1 MRINTRAGQ
10 DLGQATMRLRKCLG
24 LAVLASWVPL
34 MASDYLTE
42 GNDPGRTGWM
52 KDEKVFTLANVKDLK
67 LLWKVELES
76 QPREMHNLFSPLIAG
91 RVMTARGPREI
102 AIVAGISDDLFGID
116 VASGELTIR
125 VFLVV
130 ALCCASFQGQEIQ
143 PDQKER
149 VDAAVPRRAQAKPK
163 QPRRMLV
170 TNLSM
175 RDGKPVRGSS
185 AGTIPVGNYAIQQ
198 IGKVTGAYEAVF
210 NDDIEMFRPANIK
223 QFDAICF
230 NNTLGVLF
238 DDPELRA
245 SLLGFVESGK
255 GFVGIHDAI
264 ATFVQYP
271 KYDQWPEFGRM
282 IGGTENGGH
291 PWNGEVMTMKVE
303 DPGNPINAAFGG
315 QDFQI
320 ADQAFQL
327 QEPVLR
333 DRMHVLLR
341 IDAEK
346 TGPARRILPVRKQ
359 DMDFP
364 MSWIRRQ
371 GKGRVFYTGLGHGP
385 DVFSNP
391 RMLEHLLA
399 GIQYA
404 LGDLAADDA
413 PGSSR
418 GR

>member
-1 MRINTRAGQ
+1 MLN
-10 DLGQATMRLRKCLG
+10 RLL
-24 LAVLASWVPL
+24 P
-34 MASDYLTE
+34 
-42 GNDPGRTGWM
+42 
-52 KDEKVFTLANVKDLK
+52 
-67 LLWKVELES
+67 
-76 QPREMHNLFSPLIAG
+76 
-91 RVMTARGPREI
+91 
-102 AIVAGISDDLFGID
+102 
-116 VASGELTIR
+116 IR
-125 VFLVV
+125 VSLVV
-130 ALCCASFQGQEIQ
+130 ALCCASFQAQEIQ
-143 PDQKER
+143 PDQRER
-149 VDAAVPRRAQAKPK
+149 VEAAVPRKATATPR

-175 RDGKPVRGSS
+175 RDGKPVVGSS
-185 AGTIPVGNYAIQQ
+185 AAAIPVGNHAIRQM
-198 IGKVTGAYEAVF
+198 GMVTGAYEAVF
-210 NDDIEMFRPANIK
+210 SDDIEMFRPASIR

-264 ATFVQYP
+264 ATFVQHP

-282 IGGTENGGH
+282 LGGTENGGH
-291 PWNGEVMTMKVE
+291 PWNGELMTMKVE

-341 IDAEK
+341 IDSEK
-346 TGPARRILPVRKQ
+346 TGPGRRILPVRQK

-364 MSWIRRQ
+364 MSWIRRH

-385 DVFSNP
+385 DTFANA

-404 LGDLAADDA
+404 LGDLEADDA
-413 PGSSR
+413 PDSTR

>member
-1 MRINTRAGQ
+1 MFKR
-10 DLGQATMRLRKCLG
+10 
-24 LAVLASWVPL
+24 
-34 MASDYLTE
+34 
-42 GNDPGRTGWM
+42 
-52 KDEKVFTLANVKDLK
+52 F
-67 LLWKVELES
+67 
-76 QPREMHNLFSPLIAG
+76 LFSRICL
-91 RVMTARGPREI
+91 
-102 AIVAGISDDLFGID
+102 
-116 VASGELTIR
+116 
-125 VFLVV
+125 VFV
-130 ALCCASFQGQEIQ
+130 LCCASFQGQELQ
-143 PDQKER
+143 PEQKSR
-149 VDAAVPRRAQAKPK
+149 VDAAVPKKAAAKPR

-185 AGTIPVGNYAIQQ
+185 SATIPVSNYAIGQM
-198 IGKVTGAYEAVF
+198 GKVTGAYEAVF
-210 NDDIEMFRPANIK
+210 NNDIEMFRPAAIK

-230 NNTLGVLF
+230 NNTVGVLF
-238 DDPELRA
+238 DDPELKA
-245 SLLGFVESGK
+245 SLLNFVESGK

-282 IGGTENGGH
+282 LGGTENGGH
-291 PWNGEVMTMKVE
+291 PWNGEVMTMTVE

-315 QDFQI
+315 KDFLI

-333 DRMHVLLR
+333 DRLHVLLR

-346 TGPARRILPVRKQ
+346 SGAPRRVLPARKQ

-371 GKGRVFYTGLGHGP
+371 GKGRVFYSGLGHGP
-385 DVFSNP
+385 GVFSNP
-391 RMLEHLLA
+391 QMLAHLLA
-399 GIQYA
+399 GVQYA

-413 PGSSR
+413 PDSSR
-418 GR
+418 KPQ

>member
-1 MRINTRAGQ
+1 MFNRFLTTRIC
-10 DLGQATMRLRKCLG
+10 M
-24 LAVLASWVPL
+24 
-34 MASDYLTE
+34 
-42 GNDPGRTGWM
+42 
-52 KDEKVFTLANVKDLK
+52 
-67 LLWKVELES
+67 
-76 QPREMHNLFSPLIAG
+76 
-91 RVMTARGPREI
+91 VM
-102 AIVAGISDDLFGID
+102 V
-116 VASGELTIR
+116 
-125 VFLVV
+125 
-130 ALCCASFQGQEIQ
+130 LCCASFHGQEIL
-143 PDQKER
+143 PDQKDR
-149 VDAAVPRRAQAKPK
+149 VDAAVPRQAPAKPR

-185 AGTIPVGNYAIQQ
+185 AAAIPPGNYAIEQM
-198 IGKVTGAYEAVF
+198 GRLTGAYQAVF
-210 NDDIEMFRPANIK
+210 SDDIEMFRPANIR

-245 SLLGFVESGK
+245 SLLAFVESGG
-255 GFVGIHDAI
+255 GFVGVHDAI

-291 PWNGEVMTMKVE
+291 PWNGELMTMRVE

-315 QDFQI
+315 KDFQI

-333 DRMHVLLR
+333 DRMHVLLS
-341 IDAEK
+341 IDAER
-346 TGPARRILPVRKQ
+346 TGLAPGRRILPVRKQ

-364 MSWIRRQ
+364 MSWIRRH
-371 GKGRVFYTGLGHGP
+371 GKGRVFYTGLGHNP
-385 DVFSNP
+385 HVFWNA
-391 RMLEHLLA
+391 RVLEHLLA

-404 LGDLAADDA
+404 LGDLAVVDA
-413 PGSSR
+413 PDGTR

>member
-1 MRINTRAGQ
+1 MSNRFLLTRV
-10 DLGQATMRLRKCLG
+10 CL
-24 LAVLASWVPL
+24 AFV
-34 MASDYLTE
+34 
-42 GNDPGRTGWM
+42 
-52 KDEKVFTLANVKDLK
+52 
-67 LLWKVELES
+67 
-76 QPREMHNLFSPLIAG
+76 
-91 RVMTARGPREI
+91 
-102 AIVAGISDDLFGID
+102 
-116 VASGELTIR
+116 
-125 VFLVV
+125 
-130 ALCCASFQGQEIQ
+130 LCCVTFQGQELQ
-143 PDQKER
+143 PEQKAR
-149 VDAAVPRRAQAKPK
+149 VDAAVPSKAQAKPK

-185 AGTIPVGNYAIQQ
+185 AAAIPVGNYAIQQ
-198 IGKVTGAYEAVF
+198 MGKVTGAYEAVF

-238 DDPELRA
+238 DDPELRM
-245 SLLGFVESGK
+245 SLMSFIEGGK

-282 IGGTENGGH
+282 LGGTENGGH
-291 PWNGEVMTMKVE
+291 PWNGEPMTMKVE
-303 DPGNPINAAFGG
+303 DPDSPINAAFAGK
-315 QDFQI
+315 DFQI
-320 ADQAFQL
+320 TDQAFQL

-333 DRMHVLLR
+333 DHLHVLLR
-341 IDAEK
+341 IDAAK
-346 TGPARRILPVRKQ
+346 SSPPRRVHAARKE

-371 GKGRVFYTGLGHGP
+371 GKGRVFYTGLGHGA
-385 DVFSNP
+385 DVFANP
-391 RMLEHLLA
+391 QMLQHMLA

-404 LGDLAADDA
+404 LGDLAANDA
-413 PGSSR
+413 PDATR

>member
-1 MRINTRAGQ
+1 LSTGFLTSRA
-10 DLGQATMRLRKCLG
+10 CL
-24 LAVLASWVPL
+24 
-34 MASDYLTE
+34 
-42 GNDPGRTGWM
+42 
-52 KDEKVFTLANVKDLK
+52 
-67 LLWKVELES
+67 
-76 QPREMHNLFSPLIAG
+76 
-91 RVMTARGPREI
+91 
-102 AIVAGISDDLFGID
+102 IVA
-116 VASGELTIR
+116 V
-125 VFLVV
+125 
-130 ALCCASFQGQEIQ
+130 CCASLYGQELQ
-143 PDQKER
+143 PDQKAL
-149 VDAAVPRRAQAKPK
+149 VDAAVPRKAPARPR
-163 QPRRMLV
+163 QPRRLLV

-185 AGTIPVGNYAIQQ
+185 AAAIPPANYAIQQ

-210 NDDIEMFRPANIK
+210 SDDIEMFRPANIK

-238 DDPELRA
+238 DDPELRG
-245 SLLGFVESGK
+245 SLLGFVEGGK

-271 KYDQWPEFGRM
+271 RYDQWPEFGRM
-282 IGGTENGGH
+282 VGGTENGGH
-291 PWNGEVMTMKVE
+291 PWNGEMMTMKIE
-303 DPGNPINAAFGG
+303 DPANPINAAFGG
-315 QDFQI
+315 KDFQI

-341 IDAEK
+341 IDADR

-371 GKGRVFYTGLGHGP
+371 GKGRVYYLGLGHGAG
-385 DVFSNP
+385 VFSNGP
-391 RMLEHLLA
+391 MLQHLLA

-404 LGDLAADDA
+404 LGDLAADDTPDSA
-413 PGSSR
+413 RSR
-418 GR
+418 

>member
-1 MRINTRAGQ
+1 VSREKPEGRRQKGVITRV
-10 DLGQATMRLRKCLG
+10 CL
-24 LAVLASWVPL
+24 V
-34 MASDYLTE
+34 
-42 GNDPGRTGWM
+42 
-52 KDEKVFTLANVKDLK
+52 
-67 LLWKVELES
+67 
-76 QPREMHNLFSPLIAG
+76 IA
-91 RVMTARGPREI
+91 
-102 AIVAGISDDLFGID
+102 LC
-116 VASGELTIR
+116 VASLH
-125 VFLVV
+125 
-130 ALCCASFQGQEIQ
+130 GQEL
-143 PDQKER
+143 PLDQKER
-149 VDAAVPRRAQAKPK
+149 VDAAIPRTAPAKPM

-185 AGTIPVGNYAIQQ
+185 AAAIPPGNYAIQQ
-198 IGKVTGAYEAVF
+198 MGKVTGAYEAVF
-210 NDDIEMFRPANIK
+210 NNDIEMFRPANIK

-245 SLLGFVESGK
+245 SLLGFVENGK

-282 IGGTENGGH
+282 VGGTENGGH

-303 DPGNPINAAFGG
+303 DPDNPINAAFGG
-315 QDFQI
+315 KDFQI

-333 DRMHVLLR
+333 DRLHVLLR

-359 DMDFP
+359 DLDFP
-364 MSWIRRQ
+364 MSWVRRQ
-371 GKGRVFYTGLGHGP
+371 GKGRVFYSGLGHGAE
-385 DVFSNP
+385 VFSNP
-391 RMLEHLLA
+391 QMLQHLLA

-413 PGSSR
+413 PDSNGTR
-418 GR
+418 